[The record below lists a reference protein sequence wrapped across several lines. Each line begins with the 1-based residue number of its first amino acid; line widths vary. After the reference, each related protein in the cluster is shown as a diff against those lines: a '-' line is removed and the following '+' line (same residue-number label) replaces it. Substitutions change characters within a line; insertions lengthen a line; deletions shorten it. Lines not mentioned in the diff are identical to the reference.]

1 MSSKNNSS
9 WSNIIC
15 DGVPREDNQWWEE
28 RNNYLDLIREI
39 IREMS
44 EDNQPDMSIIGDKV
58 VNKDIGVSQV
68 EIGFQ
73 RGSGEKK
80 DYYRRRRIPQR
91 KKKKYP
97 TKPRMSETD
106 KWRKGEQLSMNREK
120 YEGILS

>member
-9 WSNIIC
+9 WSNIIR
-15 DGVPREDNQWWEE
+15 DGVPREDNQWWEG
-28 RNNYLDLIREI
+28 RNNYLDLIRE
-39 IREMS
+39 MN
-44 EDNQPDMSIIGDKV
+44 EDNQPDMFIIGDKV

-91 KKKKYP
+91 KKKYP